1 MIDPLYF
8 ANTAICLA
16 CGMALLLAWRRDHN
30 QSFLR
35 MVGLA
40 FLLHALLPG
49 GYALMRSS
57 PAPLNLAALGV
68 LLLVALYSAGLI
80 LMSVAYL
87 AERPLSRRDQRI
99 GAAVLAGV
107 PRLTVGGAHL
117 LDELVDH
124 RLEGRA
130 VHVGE

>member
-16 CGMALLLAWRRDHN
+16 CGAALLLAWRRDHN

-49 GYALMRSS
+49 GYALMRAS
-57 PAPLNLAALGV
+57 PAPLNLVALGL
-68 LLLVALYSAGLI
+68 LLLVALFSAGLI

-87 AERPLSRRDQRI
+87 ADRPLSRRDQRI
-99 GAAVLAGV
+99 GAAVLA
-107 PRLTVGGAHL
+107 LGALAL
-117 LDELVDH
+117 L
-124 RLEGRA
+124 RA
-130 VHVGE
+130 RRAGTAAAG